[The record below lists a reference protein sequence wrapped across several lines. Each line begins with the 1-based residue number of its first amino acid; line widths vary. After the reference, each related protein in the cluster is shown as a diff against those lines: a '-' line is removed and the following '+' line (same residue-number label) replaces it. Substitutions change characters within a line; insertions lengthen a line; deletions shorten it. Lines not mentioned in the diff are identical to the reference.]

1 MKLRPLARK
10 SPLSGPHRRR
20 QSKVERFCCEA
31 TLRGA
36 VGSNPDISLP
46 VRYEVID
53 DTPVRRV
60 DEDGRREGVETI
72 IEAGANHR
80 AVAVALARKQWRAAH
95 PNGDFLIR
103 DLEYEDQY
111 NAPVRPSGRLCNTVG
126 GGIGREGCAAFRA
139 VSAARSR
146 DAPHASYST
155 RGSGCAL

>member
-1 MKLRPLARK
+1 LGIEMKLRPLARK

-95 PNGDFLIR
+95 PNGDSLIR

-111 NAPVRPSGRLCNTVG
+111 NAPVRPSG
-126 GGIGREGCAAFRA
+126 
-139 VSAARSR
+139 VSA
-146 DAPHASYST
+146 T
-155 RGSGCAL
+155 L